1 MSADQLIELHEVTA
15 RLPPLALAPVT
26 ASIRPGIT
34 ALVGTREDGVAL
46 LLAVLA
52 GREPPKKGKLTV
64 LGGGFSPA
72 TRAAIGYVPLDAVL
86 PESLRVD
93 EVLDL
98 AARVRGE
105 PVRDAVAR
113 LDVLGVGALAR
124 RRVRSLAPDEVRAV
138 AAAEALS
145 STKTTV
151 LLFEEPFAVMDARAS
166 AAIGGE
172 LQRRARD
179 GACVVF
185 TTASTRE
192 AHELAT
198 HDIVFERGVVRRQ
211 GKPLDPVAIEG
222 ARGAAI
228 RVVVSNIKA
237 LLAALGE
244 EVDVTRLEASPNSV
258 LVRGGSA
265 LELARAIGRAVKRA
279 DVELESMR
287 IEPLPLTP
295 LRAAVGGDLAAEYKA
310 AFDRAQGRG
319 RPEVTP

>member
-1 MSADQLIELHEVTA
+1 MSSMIELHEVTA
-15 RLPPLALAPVT
+15 RLPPLALAPIT
-26 ASIRPGIT
+26 ASIGAGIT
-34 ALVGTREDGVAL
+34 ALVGTKDDGVAL

-52 GREPPKKGKLTV
+52 GREPAKKGKLSV
-64 LGGGFSPA
+64 LGAPFSPP
-72 TRAAIGYVPLDAVL
+72 TRASIGYVPLDAVL
-86 PESLRVD
+86 PESLRVS

-113 LDVLGVGALAR
+113 LELLGVGALAR
-124 RRVRSLAPDEVRAV
+124 RLVRSLTPEEVRAV

-151 LLFEEPFAVMDARAS
+151 LLFEEPFAVMDPRAA
-166 AAIGGE
+166 AAIGVE
-172 LQRRARD
+172 LERRARE
-179 GACVVF
+179 GACVVL

-198 HDIVFERGVVRRQ
+198 HEIVFERGVVRRQ

-228 RVVVSNIKA
+228 RIVVSNAKR
-237 LLAALGE
+237 LLAALAE
-244 EVDVTRLEASPNSV
+244 EASVTRVEASPSSV

-265 LELARAIGRAVKRA
+265 VELARAIARAVKRA

-287 IEPLPLTP
+287 VEPLPLAP

-310 AFDRAQGRG
+310 AFDRAQGRTQ
-319 RPEVTP
+319 PEVTT